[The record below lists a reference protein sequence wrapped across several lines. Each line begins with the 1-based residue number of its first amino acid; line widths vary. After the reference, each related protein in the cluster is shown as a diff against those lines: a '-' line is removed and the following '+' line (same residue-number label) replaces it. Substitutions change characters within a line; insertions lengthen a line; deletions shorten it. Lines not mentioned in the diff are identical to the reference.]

1 MQKHHFWHLIPY
13 YPESNFFLEDSKEFW
28 NLLVYTIFIQKNHK
42 NPRAIS
48 KKYWSKG
55 SDLIGPVP
63 AEVWVSKNYTILT
76 EVFSANTNK
85 STGRFGRLRRN
96 KNLTSQVYN
105 GPRASKFIYCSN
117 FVSLSILFIQKY
129 CLVKTLFGQKK
140 LFV

>member
-76 EVFSANTNK
+76 EVFSKNTNK
-85 STGRFGRLRRN
+85 S
-96 KNLTSQVYN
+96 TSQVYN

-129 CLVKTLFGQKK
+129 CLVKTLFGQKI